1 MKYLPNQV
9 QIVPKG
15 EQYSALYQKDGVR
28 LVMELCFS
36 KQGRARI
43 TVKNKNKVVEDNEI
57 RLPTTN
63 ALSRQIQAKALI
75 YSTLERHIEKLAAN
89 NI

>member
-1 MKYLPNQV
+1 LKYLPNQV
-9 QIVPKG
+9 QIVLKG
-15 EQYSALYQKDGVR
+15 EQYSALYQKDGVS

-43 TVKNKNKVVEDNEI
+43 TVKNKNEVVENVEI

-89 NI
+89 NT

>member
-1 MKYLPNQV
+1 MKFSPNQV
-9 QIVPKG
+9 QILPKG

-28 LVMELCFS
+28 LGMELCFS

-43 TVKNKNKVVEDNEI
+43 TLKNKNEVVENVEI

-63 ALSRQIQAKALI
+63 ALSRQIQVEALI

>member
-1 MKYLPNQV
+1 MKFSPNQV

-15 EQYSALYQKDGVR
+15 EQFSALYQNDRVLLG
-28 LVMELCFS
+28 MELCFS

-43 TVKNKNKVVEDNEI
+43 TVKNKNEVVEDVEI
-57 RLPTTN
+57 RLPTTKS
-63 ALSRQIQAKALI
+63 LPRQVQAAALI

>member
-1 MKYLPNQV
+1 MKDLPNQV

-15 EQYSALYQKDGVR
+15 EQYSALYQKDGVS

-43 TVKNKNKVVEDNEI
+43 TVKNKNEVVENVEI

-75 YSTLERHIEKLAAN
+75 YSTLESHIEKLAAN
-89 NI
+89 NT

>member
-1 MKYLPNQV
+1 LKFSPNQV

-15 EQYSALYQKDGVR
+15 EQFSALYQKDGVS
-28 LVMELCFS
+28 LVLELCFS

-43 TVKNKNKVVEDNEI
+43 TVKNKNEVVEEVEI

-63 ALSRQIQAKALI
+63 FLPRQIQVKALI

>member
-1 MKYLPNQV
+1 MKFSPNQV
-9 QIVPKG
+9 QILPKG
-15 EQYSALYQKDGVR
+15 EQYSALYQKDGVS
-28 LVMELCFS
+28 LVLELCFS

-43 TVKNKNKVVEDNEI
+43 TVKNKNEVVEEVEI

-63 ALSRQIQAKALI
+63 FLPRQNQVKALI

>member
-1 MKYLPNQV
+1 MTFSPNQV

-15 EQYSALYQKDGVR
+15 EQFSALYQNDRVLLG
-28 LVMELCFS
+28 MELCFS

-43 TVKNKNKVVEDNEI
+43 TVKNKNEVVEDVEI
-57 RLPTTN
+57 RLPTTKS
-63 ALSRQIQAKALI
+63 LPRQVQATALI

-89 NI
+89 NN

>member
-1 MKYLPNQV
+1 M
-9 QIVPKG
+9 PKG
-15 EQYSALYQKDGVR
+15 EQFSALYQKDGVS
-28 LVMELCFS
+28 LVIELCFS

-43 TVKNKNKVVEDNEI
+43 TVKNKNEVVEEVEI

-63 ALSRQIQAKALI
+63 FLPRQIQVKALI

>member
-1 MKYLPNQV
+1 MTFSPNQV

-15 EQYSALYQKDGVR
+15 EQFSALYQNDGVC
-28 LVMELCFS
+28 LGMELCFS

-43 TVKNKNKVVEDNEI
+43 TVKNENEVVEDVEI

-63 ALSRQIQAKALI
+63 SLPRQVQATALI

-89 NI
+89 NN

>member
-1 MKYLPNQV
+1 LKFSPNQV

-15 EQYSALYQKDGVR
+15 EQFSALYQKDGVS
-28 LVMELCFS
+28 LVIELCFS

-43 TVKNKNKVVEDNEI
+43 TVKNKNEVVEEVEI

-63 ALSRQIQAKALI
+63 FLPRQIQVKALI

>member
-1 MKYLPNQV
+1 MKFSPNQV

-15 EQYSALYQKDGVR
+15 EQFSALYQKDGVS

-43 TVKNKNKVVEDNEI
+43 TVKNKNEVVENVEI

-63 ALSRQIQAKALI
+63 LYKANSSCSPYLQ
-75 YSTLERHIEKLAAN
+75 YTRKTY
-89 NI
+89 

>member
-1 MKYLPNQV
+1 MRFSPNQV
-9 QIVPKG
+9 QILPKG
-15 EQYSALYQKDGVR
+15 EQYSALYQKDGVS
-28 LVMELCFS
+28 LVLELCFS

-43 TVKNKNKVVEDNEI
+43 TVKNKNEVVEEVEI

-63 ALSRQIQAKALI
+63 FLPRQIQVKALI

-89 NI
+89 NF

>member
-1 MKYLPNQV
+1 MTFSPNQV

-15 EQYSALYQKDGVR
+15 EQFSALYQNDGVC
-28 LVMELCFS
+28 LGMELCFS

-43 TVKNKNKVVEDNEI
+43 IVKNKNEVVEDVEI

-63 ALSRQIQAKALI
+63 SLPRQVQATALI

-89 NI
+89 NN

>member
-1 MKYLPNQV
+1 MTFSPNQV

-15 EQYSALYQKDGVR
+15 EQFSALYQNDGVS
-28 LVMELCFS
+28 LGMELCFS

-43 TVKNKNKVVEDNEI
+43 IVKNKNEVVEDVEI

-63 ALSRQIQAKALI
+63 SLPRQVQATALI

-89 NI
+89 NN

>member
-1 MKYLPNQV
+1 MKFLPNQV

-15 EQYSALYQKDGVR
+15 EQYSALYQKDGVS

-43 TVKNKNKVVEDNEI
+43 TVKNKNEVVEEVEI

-63 ALSRQIQAKALI
+63 FLPRQIQVKALI

>member
-1 MKYLPNQV
+1 MKFSPNQV

-15 EQYSALYQKDGVR
+15 EQFSALYQKDGVS
-28 LVMELCFS
+28 LVIELCFS

-43 TVKNKNKVVEDNEI
+43 TVKNKNEVVEEVEI

-63 ALSRQIQAKALI
+63 FLPRQIQVKALI

>member
-1 MKYLPNQV
+1 MTFSPNQV

-15 EQYSALYQKDGVR
+15 EQFSALYQNDGVR
-28 LVMELCFS
+28 LGMELCFS

-43 TVKNKNKVVEDNEI
+43 TVKNKNEVVEEVEI

-63 ALSRQIQAKALI
+63 FLPRQIQVKALI

>member
-1 MKYLPNQV
+1 MRFSPNQV
-9 QIVPKG
+9 QILPKG
-15 EQYSALYQKDGVR
+15 EQYSALYQKDGVS
-28 LVMELCFS
+28 LVLELCFS

-43 TVKNKNKVVEDNEI
+43 TVKNKNEVVEEVEI

-63 ALSRQIQAKALI
+63 FLPRQIQVKALI

>member
-1 MKYLPNQV
+1 LTFSPNQV
-9 QIVPKG
+9 QIVSKG
-15 EQYSALYQKDGVR
+15 EQFSALYQNDGVR
-28 LVMELCFS
+28 LGMELCFS

-43 TVKNKNKVVEDNEI
+43 TVKNKNEVVEDVEI

-63 ALSRQIQAKALI
+63 SLPRQVQATALI

-89 NI
+89 NN